1 MNKILKL
8 KTIALFF
15 AKLSLVNSQ
24 AFAESVAQFESNIIN
39 KYYKTSLTDRYELD
53 GINLEVESKLANFI
67 EKNPQSFGYPF
78 KNLA

>member
-15 AKLSLVNSQ
+15 AMLSLLNSQ

-39 KYYKTSLTDRYELD
+39 KYYKTSQTDRENEGQS
-53 GINLEVESKLANFI
+53 GIESKEALLQKI
-67 EKNPQSFGYPF
+67 QSFSCI
-78 KNLA
+78 